1 MTARIACSPPPGIPR
16 LLTSLLACL
25 LFLGVLLLTGC
36 APRMKA
42 DVQAVSA
49 PGFRKAGQS
58 YVLVPGTALSTL
70 NAINADMFRQ
80 STQRLRAVLT
90 GHGYREAPSPE
101 TADMAVVVEWKV
113 DGPHEVPDTSYS
125 SRPSVGIGIGYGSWP
140 WYGGAYGSRY
150 GGWGYGGYRGFG
162 TGYGYP
168 PPMTVVHTRTLSIE
182 ARDLRAGRATAP
194 ETPSSAQAGQ
204 EEPDQGMTG
213 MTGMPEQG
221 MATKGVAGRK
231 TPGNTA
237 EPASDAE
244 RAAKSAGPAPAG
256 PGPNMSGPNMAG
268 PNMAGPNMSGPNM
281 AGPDVPEYARPPY
294 GTPIGTVEGLPSPA
308 ELTGPVL
315 WKVVVTSTGSSRDIQ
330 GALPALTVAASRWIG
345 ITANV
350 RVAVDDEFNVTIQGQ

>member
-1 MTARIACSPPPGIPR
+1 MTARIACTRLPSIPR
-16 LLTSLLACL
+16 LSACLLVCL
-25 LFLGVLLLTGC
+25 LFLGMLLATGC

-90 GHGYREAPSPE
+90 GHGYREAASPE
-101 TADMAVVVEWKV
+101 AADMAVVVEWKV
-113 DGPHEVPDTSYS
+113 DGPHEVPDTSYTT
-125 SRPSVGIGIGYGSWP
+125 RPSVGVGIGYGSWP

-168 PPMTVVHTRTLSIE
+168 PPMTVVHTRTMSIE
-182 ARDLRAGRATAP
+182 ARDLRSGRGAAPATP
-194 ETPSSAQAGQ
+194 PPVQAGQ
-204 EEPDQGMTG
+204 EIPGQGMTG
-213 MTGMPEQG
+213 QSMPGQDMTGSGGQ
-221 MATKGVAGRK
+221 K
-231 TPGNTA
+231 TPGSVASGQQAAPPPAPSMQPGGTA
-237 EPASDAE
+237 ESAGDAARPAQ
-244 RAAKSAGPAPAG
+244 SAGPASAPSAS
-256 PGPNMSGPNMAG
+256 SGT
-268 PNMAGPNMSGPNM
+268 
-281 AGPDVPEYARPPY
+281 DRPEYARPPY
-294 GTPIGTVEGLPSPA
+294 GTPLGTVEGLPSPT

-315 WKVVVTSTGSSRDIQ
+315 WKVVVSSTGTSRDIQ

-350 RVAVDDEFNVTIQGQ
+350 KVTVDDEFNVTIQGQ